1 MFCYNKR
8 IAALKIVDIVGVD
21 KTTSSENI
29 TDDDT
34 TPTVEQRPY
43 ISNIQVIYLI
53 NNLESVLPLTFPPLK
68 MKLLLII
75 IIFVFSDNYF

>member
-1 MFCYNKR
+1 MFCYNNY
-8 IAALKIVDIVGVD
+8 LKIFDIVGVD

-43 ISNIQVIYLI
+43 ISNIQVIF
-53 NNLESVLPLTFPPLK
+53 NLESVLPLTFPPLK

-75 IIFVFSDNYF
+75 TIFVFPDNFS

>member
-1 MFCYNKR
+1 MFCYNNYN
-8 IAALKIVDIVGVD
+8 IATLKIVDIVGVD

-34 TPTVEQRPY
+34 TTTVEQRPY
-43 ISNIQVIYLI
+43 ISNIQVIF
-53 NNLESVLPLTFPPLK
+53 NLESVLPLTFPPLK

-75 IIFVFSDNYF
+75 TIFVFPNNYF